1 MADLQTSISTIS
13 EDQLNALFGDEPTKT
28 INENDIALGK
38 SPAPKITTDDKAGA
52 FSVKNTSSEIPFI
65 DLDEL
70 EGEGEGKKVKVAEG
84 ASEEEK
90 AKALA
95 DATAAELEKKDKKA
109 KKEEKVEPA
118 STAVLE
124 TLRNTARFFIEKGKW
139 KDFENRE
146 EILATLDEEGYEDLA
161 LKQQEAI
168 LEESYKDKVDKT
180 GDYGKAI
187 FEYIENGGNPDE
199 VIDIFKEQKV
209 VEAIPIDT
217 EDGQKDLI
225 EKFYTEVYDWSLEKA
240 KKYINTLISNDELE
254 SEAQE
259 VDTKYKKFF
268 EEEVANLQLQQKA
281 VEQQKKEQQKQFA
294 HTINTKLGERK
305 DFSEKERKLIVD
317 SIFKYDSALPDGTK
331 VNKFYLK
338 FAEMQK
344 NPDDYLDLVSFVMN
358 KQAYND
364 KVKIKEDNKKVEK
377 KWSWIKSNSAVDKT
391 KGGTYE
397 DTNKTAKSNLDFSS
411 ILNK

>member
-13 EDQLNALFGDEPTKT
+13 EEQLNALFGDETTKNV
-28 INENDIALGK
+28 NENDIALGK
-38 SPAPKITTDDKAGA
+38 SPAVKVGNSAQDDV
-52 FSVKNTSSEIPFI
+52 FSVKNTHNDIPFV
-65 DLDEL
+65 DLDNL
-70 EGEGEGKKVKVAEG
+70 EDL
-84 ASEEEK
+84 SEK
-90 AKALA
+90 
-95 DATAAELEKKDKKA
+95 
-109 KKEEKVEPA
+109 KKEETKVVEKTEEELSVEAKKAEKKIP
-118 STAVLE
+118 SKKEETKVDTTPSGVLE
-124 TLRNTARFFIEKGKW
+124 TLRNTARFLIEKGQW
-139 KDFENRE
+139 RDFENSE
-146 EILATLDEEGYEDLA
+146 EILSTLDEAGYEELA

-168 LEESYKDKVDKT
+168 LEDGYKEKIDKT

-187 FEYIENGGNPDE
+187 LEYIENGGNPDE
-199 VIDIFKEQKV
+199 VIDLFKEQKV

-225 EKFYTEVYDWSLEKA
+225 QKFYTEVYDWSLEKA

-268 EEEVANLQLQQKA
+268 EEEVATLQLQQKA
-281 VEQQKKEQQKQFA
+281 VEQQNREKQKIFA
-294 HTINTKLGERK
+294 QTINSKLTERK
-305 DFSEKERKLIVD
+305 DFTDKERKLIVD

-391 KGGTYE
+391 KGGSFE
-397 DTNKTAKSNLDFSS
+397 DDDKTTKSNLDFSS